1 MKRSTILF
9 AALLGCAGVSS
20 ARAPATEPYHASGTE
35 PFWGV
40 GIVGGRMSFEMHE
53 ETISVAAPEPRTTP
67 TGRRYVTSRL
77 TVDIRP
83 EICNDGM
90 SDYLYADTVIV
101 VADGRTLNGCGGE
114 RVPEDALAHSTWS
127 IEQIDGRTI
136 DQDEAYVIAFTADR
150 ISGRAGCNRFS
161 GTYARSRDVLTP
173 GALATTRMACPG
185 PRMEHE
191 RRALR
196 VLSGPVRIS
205 RAEDGSAL
213 VLNGNGG
220 TLRLHRSWGPWPT
233 LTP

>member
-1 MKRSTILF
+1 MKRSSVLF
-9 AALLGCAGVSS
+9 AAFLGCAGVAS
-20 ARAPATEPYHASGTE
+20 ARVPANEPYHASGTE

-40 GIVGGRMSFEMHE
+40 GIVGGRIIFEMHE
-53 ETISVAAPEPRTTP
+53 ETISAPAPEPRATP
-67 TGRRYVTSRL
+67 TGRRYVTRRL

-114 RVPEDALAHSTWS
+114 RVPEDTLANSRWS

-161 GTYARSRDVLTP
+161 GTYSRSGNTLTS

-191 RRALR
+191 RRALQ

-205 RAEDGSAL
+205 RAGDSDAL
-213 VLNGNGG
+213 ILTGNGG
-220 TLRLHRSWGPWPT
+220 SLRIYRTWAPWPS
-233 LTP
+233 L